1 MSLKPWREV
10 AIPHEDVLKGTFQQA
25 EFAADISRVH
35 DKQAVP
41 EYQDPILFFQRTFIT
56 EGMRLLLDSVVKR
69 LSGKGGDPVIQL
81 QTAFGGGK
89 THTLLA
95 VYHVAQG
102 AIKAD
107 KLQGIAPILSTAGI
121 AELPKAKIA
130 VLDGNKLSPNQP
142 QDRSGCKIH
151 TMWGEIAW
159 QLGGAAAY
167 EQVKQ
172 ADISGTSPGKEV
184 LARLLS
190 AHAPCVILMD
200 ELVAYIRQFEEG
212 KTLSGGSYDSNL
224 SFIQAL
230 CEAMKAVP
238 NAILL
243 VSLPESEREAGSQRG
258 INALKTLEH
267 YFGRVQALWKPVAT
281 EEAFEIV
288 RRRLFRDIKDVASVE
303 AVCRGFTDFYVAN
316 ASNFPKETQDSHYF
330 DRIKRAYPIH
340 PEVFERLYED
350 WSSLGNF
357 QRTRGVLK
365 FMAKVIHRLW
375 KDGNNDFMI
384 MPGSLP
390 LYDADVR
397 NEAIYY
403 LPQGW
408 DPVLERDIDGE
419 HSKTADIENQ
429 RPVLGSGQICRRLA
443 RTIFL
448 GSAPDSS
455 DLTTA
460 KRNKGVEQERVLLGA
475 VQPGQVTGHFKDG
488 LRALAEELQYLSSA
502 NNRLWFDTRPNLRRE
517 MEERKRRFQ
526 DKEDIYPV
534 LRERLQRILGH
545 GVFDGVHVFTS
556 SSDVPDD
563 GYLRLVVLAP
573 DASMSR
579 AGQNLAEGRAA
590 EILKA
595 RGDQPRQKQNRL
607 IFLAAD
613 GDSITRLKDQARTML
628 AWQSIVDDIK
638 DMKLNVDQF
647 QSRQSN
653 KSLEDANETL
663 KRMVCEVYKWLL
675 APMQEARPG
684 QGISEIKWERFPLNA
699 SSGALSGEIERVM
712 KDNELLILEWAPVHL
727 ANLLKTW
734 FWKDGVKEAGAL
746 DVWQKMSCYLYF
758 PRLKNEDVYR
768 AAIASGALSRDFFG
782 IAYSKNGDKYEGF
795 SLGRSA
801 IITMDGALL
810 LIETS
815 TAVAYESVLRAA
827 QQDAEEAAVEAQ
839 YKGQPTAT
847 SSAASTAG
855 KTDAPSAKAPAKKR
869 FYGTVNLDK
878 VRHKLDFN
886 DIADEVIKQFASRPD
901 VGLQISIDIRAE
913 SYSNDGFDENLQRI
927 VKENSKTLK
936 FRNAEFE

>member
-1 MSLKPWREV
+1 MSFKPWREV

-56 EGMRLLLDSVVKR
+56 EGMRLLMDSVIKR
-69 LSGKGGDPVIQL
+69 LAGKGGDPVMQL

-95 VYHVAQG
+95 VYHLSQG
-102 AIKAD
+102 MAAAD
-107 KLQGIAPILSTAGI
+107 KLQGIAPILSAAGVS
-121 AELPKAKIA
+121 ELPKAKIA

-142 QDRSGCKIH
+142 QDRSGCKVH

-184 LARLLS
+184 LAKLLA

-212 KTLSGGSYDSNL
+212 KSLSGGTYDSNL

-288 RRRLFRDIKDVASVE
+288 RRRLFTNIKDTASVE
-303 AVCRGFTDFYVAN
+303 AVCRGFADFYVAN
-316 ASNFPKETQDSHYF
+316 AADFPRETQDSHYF
-330 DRIKRAYPIH
+330 ERIKRAYPIH

-375 KDGNNDFMI
+375 KDGNNDLMI

-419 HSKTADIENQ
+419 RSVTSDIENQ
-429 RPVLGSGQICRRLA
+429 RPVLGAGQVCRRLA

-455 DLTTA
+455 DMTTA
-460 KRNKGVEQERVLLGA
+460 KRNKGVELERAFLGSI
-475 VQPGQVTGHFKDG
+475 QPGQVAGLYRDG
-488 LRALAEELQYLSSA
+488 LRALTDELQYLSNA
-502 NNRLWFDTRPNLRRE
+502 NGKFWFDTRPNLRRE

-526 DKEDIYPV
+526 DKEDVYPV
-534 LRERLQRILGH
+534 IRGLLQRVLGH
-545 GVFDGVHVFTS
+545 GVFDGVHVFTT

-563 GYLRLVVLAP
+563 GYLRLVVLSP
-573 DASMSR
+573 DANMSR
-579 AGQNLAEGRAA
+579 AGQNIAEGRAA
-590 EILKA
+590 EILKS
-595 RGDQPRQKQNRL
+595 RGEQPRQKQNRL
-607 IFLAAD
+607 IFLAPD
-613 GDSITRLKDQARTML
+613 TESIGRLKDQARAML

-647 QSRQSN
+647 QSRQSG
-653 KSLEDANETL
+653 KSLEESNEAL
-663 KRMVCEVYKWLL
+663 KRMVCEAYKWLL
-675 APMQEARPG
+675 APMQEAKPG
-684 QGISEIKWERFPLNA
+684 QGISEIKWEKFPLNA

-712 KDNELLILEWAPVHL
+712 KDNELLILEWAPIHL

-768 AAIASGALSRDFFG
+768 AAIVAGALSRDFFG
-782 IAYSKNGDKYEGF
+782 LAYGKNGDKYDGF

-801 IITMDGALL
+801 MITMDGALL
-810 LIETS
+810 LIEQS
-815 TAVAYESVLRAA
+815 TAIAYEAVLKAS
-827 QQDAEEAAVEAQ
+827 QPEVVEPAPGVSQ
-839 YKGQPTAT
+839 PGQSPSPTPV
-847 SSAASTAG
+847 
-855 KTDAPSAKAPAKKR
+855 APSTGNLDGAIAKVVKKK
-869 FYGTVNLDK
+869 FFGSVNLDK
-878 VRHKLDFN
+878 IRHKLDFN
-886 DIADEVIKQFASRPD
+886 EIADEIIKPFASRSD
-901 VGLQISIDIRAE
+901 VGLKISIEISAD
-913 SYSNDGFDENLQRI
+913 SYSNDGFDENLQRV